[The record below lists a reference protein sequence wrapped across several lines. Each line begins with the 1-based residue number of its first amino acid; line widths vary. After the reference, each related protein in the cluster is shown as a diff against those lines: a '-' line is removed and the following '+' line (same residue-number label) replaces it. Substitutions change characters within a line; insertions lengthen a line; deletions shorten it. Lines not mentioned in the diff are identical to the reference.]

1 MPTNSKN
8 VFYIET
14 LMSPSYATV
23 LATRPDVSLHRM
35 RRDPPTDELAVLLQ
49 TAHAFQISA
58 SRQEL
63 PIHWWG
69 ADPLL
74 AQTPNLLVVSSNGAG
89 YDTID
94 IDACTRAGVLAV
106 NQAGGNKEGVAEH
119 ALGFMLAL
127 TKRIGEADRAMRRA
141 AGIKRVAY
149 MGHDLLGRTLGII
162 GLGHVGTRLAEL
174 CNGLFR
180 MRVLAHDPYLSA
192 ESIQARGATPATLDE
207 LLAQSDYVSVHCP
220 LTAETRGMI
229 GARAFGLIRPG
240 AYYINTARGF
250 IHDERALEQA
260 LAIGRLAGAG
270 LDVWDEEPPPPDHPL
285 LAFDTVLASPH
296 TAGVTHES
304 RDTIAGIAADQ
315 MLQILDGRR
324 PPRLLNPE
332 VWPAYC
338 ARFRAIMGHD
348 VAE

>member
-1 MPTNSKN
+1 M
-8 VFYIET
+8 
-14 LMSPSYATV
+14 L
-23 LATRPDVSLHRM
+23 
-35 RRDPPTDELAVLLQ
+35 
-49 TAHAFQISA
+49 
-58 SRQEL
+58 SR
-63 PIHWWG
+63 
-69 ADPLL
+69 
-74 AQTPNLLVVSSNGAG
+74 TPNLLVASSNGAG

-94 IDACTRAGVLAV
+94 VDACTRAGVLAV

-127 TKRIGEADRAMRRA
+127 TKRIGETDRVMRRE

-149 MGHDLLGRTLGII
+149 MGHDLLGRTIGII

-174 CNGLFR
+174 CSGLFR

-192 ESIQARGATPATLDE
+192 ETIASRGATSAGLDE

-220 LTAETRGMI
+220 LTAETRGMM
-229 GARAFGLIRPG
+229 GAREFALLRPG

-250 IHDERALEQA
+250 IHDERALERA
-260 LAIGRLAGAG
+260 LAGGGLAGAG

-285 LAFDTVLASPH
+285 LSFDTVLASPH

-304 RDTIAGIAADQ
+304 RDTIARIAADQ
-315 MLQILDGRR
+315 MLQILDGKR

-332 VWPAYC
+332 VWPAYRL
-338 ARFRAIMGHD
+338 RFRAIMGHD
-348 VAE
+348 PAE